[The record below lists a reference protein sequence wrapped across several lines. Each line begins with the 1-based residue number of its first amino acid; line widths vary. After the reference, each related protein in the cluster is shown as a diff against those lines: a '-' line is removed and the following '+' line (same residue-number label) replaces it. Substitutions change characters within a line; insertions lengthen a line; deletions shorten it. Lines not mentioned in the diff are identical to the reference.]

1 MTSLLKPH
9 PLRFRPGSV
18 PSHGQTESTPCSS
31 LTTVADIG
39 LVACS
44 LDSGHGSDR
53 PHQEID
59 DSTGQILTEW
69 PSQSSHSELADG
81 THFQHVA

>member
-9 PLRFRPGSV
+9 PLRFRPVSM
-18 PSHGQTESTPCSS
+18 PSRGPTESTPCPS
-31 LTTVADIG
+31 LTTVVGVG

-69 PSQSSHSELADG
+69 PSSRSELADG